1 MCTFANITKPIFGK
15 DRSVTP
21 SQPKKVALTI
31 ILEHFDNL
39 SVPKTFA
46 TGDEVGGYVSVE
58 MPESTQFDAV
68 SITLEGSHPTSLC
81 HHLSVPASQIVF
93 ERELTPGRQERPRRS

>member
-1 MCTFANITKPIFGK
+1 MHTFANMTKPIFGK
-15 DRSVTP
+15 DRSATP

-31 ILEHFDNL
+31 NLEHFDNL

-68 SITLEGSHPTSLC
+68 SITLEGSQRTSLC
-81 HHLSVPASQIVF
+81 HHLSVPALQLVF
-93 ERELTPGRQERPRRS
+93 ERELTQGR